1 MTHQTRIFVL
11 YNLAFGPQIA
21 VINILVALLFLRS
34 FQDVLP
40 VAIVAIP
47 IAAVVG
53 MLPVAI
59 HLVFMLPLRDT
70 MSARAFL
77 LVSPFSGYI
86 ATTTSASLLLWTPLS
101 RNLPSI
107 FELGCFGILPALCC
121 GLLALKFQGV
131 SQKTS

>member
-1 MTHQTRIFVL
+1 MTRQTRIFVL

-47 IAAVVG
+47 IAAVLG

-59 HLVFMLPLRDT
+59 HLTFMLPLRDT
-70 MSARAFL
+70 LSARAFL
-77 LVSPFSGYI
+77 LVSPLSGYI

-107 FELGCFGILPALCC
+107 FGLGCFGILPALCC
-121 GLLALKFQGV
+121 TLFAFKFQGV
-131 SQKTS
+131 GEEAP